1 MQGVRFN
8 CFFGVLLKT
17 AFLVLWSQHAIS
29 LTWNDGP
36 GGATRDYYSA
46 AAKLPWGKK
55 LGDWRDANGD
65 AWGKAPFTEVQL
77 TPKSSKSL
85 TFNVKPLVSVWQK
98 GKYKNTGFYLRGIS
112 GGVVELYSKEY
123 ANVNE
128 QPQLYIETNIRNYL
142 LMPIS
147 DTFLDASTYKSLGN
161 YQQLKVSTGQPTLIS
176 FDIDQIKKNDVIKK
190 AELRFTVKK
199 VWGRKVT
206 IGVFR
211 LDPAPIASKKT
222 AVIKGIA
229 EKYPMDKEIS
239 TDADVYF
246 STGFE
251 DFWWESDWVDGGRM
265 GKAISSDDDNK
276 FKTLYG
282 KALSATLLKGHTT
295 ALNQRL
301 KFKSLGVKEPE
312 LAYFR
317 YYLRLADDWDQ
328 TVTGGKLPGFAG
340 TYNRAG
346 WGSRKP
352 DGSNGW
358 STRGGFLKT
367 IHSDNKRVNPIGS
380 YVYHLDQDGN
390 YGSIW
395 TWSNSGGALLE
406 NNRWYCIE
414 QFVKLN
420 DPDKNNGELKAW
432 LDGRLV
438 FEKKGLRFRLTK
450 DLKIEEVWF
459 DIYHGGS
466 APSPKDQTV
475 YMDNLVVSKK
485 YIGPL
490 KRP

>member
-1 MQGVRFN
+1 MV
-8 CFFGVLLKT
+8 
-17 AFLVLWSQHAIS
+17 
-29 LTWNDGP
+29 D
-36 GGATRDYYSA
+36 
-46 AAKLPWGKK
+46 
-55 LGDWRDANGD
+55 
-65 AWGKAPFTEVQL
+65 
-77 TPKSSKSL
+77 
-85 TFNVKPLVSVWQK
+85 
-98 GKYKNTGFYLRGIS
+98 
-112 GGVVELYSKEY
+112 LYSKEY
-123 ANVNE
+123 ANGE
-128 QPQLYIETNIRNYL
+128 DQPQLYIETNGQSYL
-142 LMPIS
+142 FDPVS
-147 DTFLDASTYKSLGN
+147 DTFLDSSTTKSLGS
-161 YQQLKVSTGQPTLIS
+161 YQELKVSTGQPTLIS
-176 FDIDQIKKNDVIKK
+176 FDISQLQKSDVIKK
-190 AELRFTVKK
+190 AELRFIVKK
-199 VWGRKVT
+199 VYGGKVT

-222 AVIKGIA
+222 VVLKGIA

-265 GKAISSDDDNK
+265 GKAISSDEDNK
-276 FKTLYG
+276 FEPLYG
-282 KALSATLLKGHTT
+282 KALSATLPKGQTSG
-295 ALNQRL
+295 LNQRL

-312 LAYFR
+312 RAYFR
-317 YYLRLADDWDQ
+317 YYIRLADNWDQ

-367 IHSDNKRVNPIGS
+367 IRSNNKRMNPIGS
-380 YVYHLDQDGN
+380 YVYHLDQGGN

-395 TWSNSGGALLE
+395 TWSNGGGALLE

-420 DPDKNNGELKAW
+420 DPDKKNGELKAW
-432 LDGRLV
+432 VDGRLV
-438 FEKKGLRFRLTK
+438 FEQKGLRFRLTK

-459 DIYHGGS
+459 DIYHGGT
-466 APSPKDQTV
+466 APSPRDQTV

-485 YIGPL
+485 YIGPINDHGL
-490 KRP
+490 VTTQQ